1 MIYSDNE
8 SEDMK
13 EGGGPESRQSG
24 TPAGKSE
31 KKEEATA
38 VTPQQNESKMGST
51 GNIVITS
58 NSIEPVKKQNQS
70 VQRRKRIPGQ
80 INDLNPP

>member
-38 VTPQQNESKMGST
+38 VTP
-51 GNIVITS
+51 
-58 NSIEPVKKQNQS
+58 
-70 VQRRKRIPGQ
+70 
-80 INDLNPP
+80 